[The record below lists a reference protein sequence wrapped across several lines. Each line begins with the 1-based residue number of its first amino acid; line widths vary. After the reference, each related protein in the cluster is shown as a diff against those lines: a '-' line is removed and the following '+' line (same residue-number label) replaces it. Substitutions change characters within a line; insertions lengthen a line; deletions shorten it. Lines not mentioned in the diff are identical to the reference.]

1 MKKFQ
6 TANFTK
12 TCSYFGIFF
21 SFLNVLNFML
31 STCIDDLMLCH
42 RTTDIQQFTF
52 FNKNIKVEIL
62 NSSPP
67 VYSKVNLSFGGT
79 TISII

>member
-1 MKKFQ
+1 
-6 TANFTK
+6 
-12 TCSYFGIFF
+12 
-21 SFLNVLNFML
+21 ML

-42 RTTDIQQFTF
+42 KTTDIQQFTF